1 MLPEHLIIK
10 LDYLECIGNNM
21 EKMLTQLQAFQA
33 MVKFL
38 EGFYERTS
46 SDDVGSLLSG
56 MQMFSDGGT
65 FDPAAWHDWMDA
77 INEVLKENQEK
88 K

>member
-1 MLPEHLIIK
+1 MDK
-10 LDYLECIGNNM
+10 
-21 EKMLTQLQAFQA
+21 KLTQLQAFQA

-46 SDDVGSLLSG
+46 SDDVAVLLGG
-56 MQMFSDGGT
+56 MQMFPDGGT
-65 FDPAAWHDWMDA
+65 FDPAAWEDWIDA
-77 INEVLKENQEK
+77 VNEVLKENQEK